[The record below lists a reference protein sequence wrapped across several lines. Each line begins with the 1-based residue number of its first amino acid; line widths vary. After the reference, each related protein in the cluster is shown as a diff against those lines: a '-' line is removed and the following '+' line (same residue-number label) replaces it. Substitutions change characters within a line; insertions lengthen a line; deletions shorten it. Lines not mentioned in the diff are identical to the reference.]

1 MRYFVATASALILG
15 SGAAQ
20 AVPTCTHLGYGAA
33 ASAKPNKLYL
43 YFPPS
48 DDASYPEFGVSGLT
62 TSPARRFNVA
72 DLTSYSGTSAALQ
85 SAIFDVVTD
94 DYCEFN
100 VEVIATTTLPSGG
113 PARRNT
119 VAIGTD
125 AVWSPTSWTWGLAQN
140 VDTGDPTVIDY
151 ARVWAGTY
159 QKTAGDASGGALN
172 GANSTLDRWARSIGG
187 TAAHEGG
194 HNYGLSH
201 SDGLVLRAGED
212 VLTHHVMAAGS
223 NFSDEDRASY
233 RRHFS
238 DNEYSILAANVGLS
252 VQTMWNWD
260 FINPNAQTATR
271 LRMTFLSNQP
281 SLTVAGP
288 YTGNLSPWSAPTV
301 SAALGTQTYRGVTYN
316 RYQVTWSTGQAWS
329 GGAAG
334 QVAGGATFH
343 VGTGFVGVN
352 YNLPDPIIITQ
363 VDLLDSGG
371 SVLALHP
378 RLIDFDSGAL
388 DAADGSFAINA
399 INFDAVPLLISDV
412 RVSMFARQLSINS
425 MISGEA
431 RMTDIFGQP
440 MRPWRETRVAV
451 RSAAVAAKADV
462 RIPIANLREE
472 RQYVQRVDQ
481 RSCARDDRSA
491 GPDTR
496 GCRTGMSVSLFPS
509 TAVLVMA
516 TVTDPN
522 ARHWD
527 ARRRA
532 YVNGPVTT
540 RVFYQIAGRH
550 PDLDRNR
557 VDDYIDIATDRAADR
572 DRNGVIDRVQVRSPA
587 SPRNRQPGG
596 G

>member
-1 MRYFVATASALILG
+1 MRYFLATVSALVLG

-20 AVPTCTHLGYGAA
+20 AVPTCTHLGYGSA
-33 ASAKPNKLYL
+33 ASVKPNKLYL

-48 DDASYPEFGVSGLT
+48 DDASYPEFGVSGLV
-62 TSPARRFNVA
+62 TSPAHRFDVTE
-72 DLTSYSGTSAALQ
+72 LTSYTGTSAALQ
-85 SAIFDVVTD
+85 GAIFDVVTD

-100 VEVIATTTLPSGG
+100 VEVIATTTSPSGG

-140 VDTGDPTVIDY
+140 VDTGDPTVVDF

-159 QKTAGDASGGALN
+159 QKTAGAAGGALN

-201 SDGLVLRAGED
+201 GDGLVLRAGED

-223 NFSDEDRASY
+223 NFSDENRAGY

-260 FINPNAQTATR
+260 FVNPNAQTATR

-281 SLTVAGP
+281 SLTIAGP
-288 YTGNLSPWSAPTV
+288 YTGSLSPWSAPTV
-301 SAALGTQTYRGVTYN
+301 SAPLGTQLYRGVTYN
-316 RYQVTWSTGQAWS
+316 RYQVTWSTGQAWG

-334 QVAGGATFH
+334 QVVGGATFH

-352 YNLPDPIIITQ
+352 YNTPDPIIITQ

-371 SVLALHP
+371 TVLALHP

-388 DAADGSFAINA
+388 DAGDGSFAINA
-399 INFDAVPLLISDV
+399 INFQAAPLILSDL
-412 RVSMFARQLSINS
+412 RVSMFARQLSINA
-425 MISGEA
+425 MVPGDA
-431 RMTDIFGQP
+431 RATDIFGQP
-440 MRPWRETRVAV
+440 MRPWRDTRVPV
-451 RSAAVAAKADV
+451 RTAAVSARADV
-462 RIPIANLREE
+462 RIPIASLRDE

-481 RSCARDDRSA
+481 ASCARYDRSA

-496 GCRTGMSVSLFPS
+496 GCRTGMTVSLFPS
-509 TAVLVMA
+509 TAVVVSA

-527 ARRRA
+527 PRRRA
-532 YVNGPVTT
+532 YVTGPVTT
-540 RVFYQIAGRH
+540 RIFYQIVGIH
-550 PDLDRNR
+550 PDLDGNR
-557 VDDYIDIATDRAADR
+557 IDDYVDIATGRAPDQ
-572 DRNGVIDRVQVRSPA
+572 DRNGVIDRVQSRSPA
-587 SPRNRQPGG
+587 RDRDRPGW
-596 G
+596 